1 MSARSATTS
10 FAVAPFAAGTSEG
23 AAPVPSA
30 PETNES
36 SVLDSRA
43 AKDVVQGLQG
53 LGWPE
58 KGAKEAVEAVLLSY
72 EESEKGSSASLDSG
86 VLLRLSLRQLG
97 GRS

>member
-1 MSARSATTS
+1 M
-10 FAVAPFAAGTSEG
+10 
-23 AAPVPSA
+23 
-30 PETNES
+30 
-36 SVLDSRA
+36 
-43 AKDVVQGLQG
+43 QGLQG

-72 EESEKGSSASLDSG
+72 EESEQGSSASLDSG